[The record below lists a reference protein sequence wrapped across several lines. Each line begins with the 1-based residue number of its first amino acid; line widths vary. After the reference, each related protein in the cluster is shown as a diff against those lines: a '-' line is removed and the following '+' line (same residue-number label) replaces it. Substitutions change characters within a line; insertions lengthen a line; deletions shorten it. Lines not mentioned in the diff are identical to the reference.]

1 MKMINRD
8 GKEVL
13 TAFHDIHVVSHRPN
27 IFGDEIACLD
37 AWDFSKANL
46 NNSNRVRAI
55 TQVAS
60 ICYQNPKA
68 LESDSLYN
76 RLAAE
81 SIGLPSSSF
90 EFVPVL
96 VCPWREGTRQ
106 ILGKFDSNVT
116 RFGEWIKVNNPKTGE
131 LDDCLLTNY
140 RAMYYDYE
148 DSLRKHLDNFA
159 AYNTDDEDYVK
170 ATTEY
175 YKEIYLDFFND
186 EFECDVIKQHFNVFL
201 IKMDMPTRSQF
212 VRHRVASYQELSRRY
227 VSGKRVGFDFYISK
241 KMKNVV
247 SRHECEVWYE
257 KEDGSEAITTANI
270 DETTESLIGK
280 CVKHYND
287 ALEQGVKPE
296 EARRIIPQAAYTN
309 LWVAMTPKA
318 LENFFKLRLDGH
330 AQWEIKKIAEAMK
343 SSIDA
348 RKDIP
353 EMSPE
358 RQAEMEKRLKEIQN
372 GTAEIL
378 SNEDIL
384 KLLDAA
390 DKAEAPEVSNAEA
403 TIEDALDLLKDM

>member
-1 MKMINRD
+1 MQTIINNE
-8 GKEVL
+8 GKAVN

-27 IFGDEIACLD
+27 IFGDGIACLD

-46 NNSNRVRAI
+46 NISNRVRAI

-131 LDDCLLTNY
+131 VDDCLLTNY

-159 AYNTDDEDYVK
+159 AYNTDDENYVK

-186 EFECDVIKQHFNVFL
+186 ELECDIIKQHFNVFL

-212 VRHRVASYQELSRRY
+212 VRHRVAAYQELSRRY
-227 VSGKRVGFDFYISK
+227 VSGKRVGFEFYVSE
-241 KMKNVV
+241 KMKKVV
-247 SRHECEVWYE
+247 SSNKFIDGPVGT
-257 KEDGSEAITTANI
+257 EDVI
-270 DETTESLIGK
+270 ETCIE
-280 CVKHYND
+280 HYYA

-309 LWVAMTPKA
+309 LWVAMTPKS
-318 LENFFKLRLDGH
+318 LDNFFKLRLDDH
-330 AQWEIKKIAEAMK
+330 AQREIKKVAEAMK
-343 SSIDA
+343 SSIEA

-358 RQAEMEKRLKEIQN
+358 RQVEIEKRLQDIQN
-372 GTAEIL
+372 GTVEVL

-390 DKAEAPEVSNAEA
+390 DKAEAPEVSNVEA
-403 TIEDALDLLKDM
+403 TLEDALDLLKDM